1 MNYWETASVDGIDT
15 RYRGPDE
22 DRKYPTSLGSVLAM
36 VVLATQHP
44 VYHCQWGALIGW
56 RECQVLEA
64 LR

>member
-22 DRKYPTSLGSVLAM
+22 DRKYPTSLDSVLAM

-44 VYHCQWGALIGW
+44 VYHCQWGTLIGW